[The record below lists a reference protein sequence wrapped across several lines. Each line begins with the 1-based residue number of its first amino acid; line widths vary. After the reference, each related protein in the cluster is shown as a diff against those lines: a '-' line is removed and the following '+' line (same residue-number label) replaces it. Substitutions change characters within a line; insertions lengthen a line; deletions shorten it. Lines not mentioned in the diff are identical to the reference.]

1 MRIRVIVHYLG
12 LTVIILGLLM
22 FIPLFCSLHFH
33 EDEVSVFA
41 ISAGVTIGI
50 GSILFFFMPKGE
62 GNISRRE
69 GLALVAGVWIL
80 AAAFG
85 ALPYQLA
92 GIFTSYIDSY
102 FEAMSGF
109 TTTGATVLTSIEN
122 QSNGILLWRNFTQ
135 WLGGMGIMTF
145 FVALFPI
152 LHIGA
157 AYLFEAEM
165 PGPQPERL
173 KVRIR
178 DTAKTL
184 WIIYVSLS
192 FIEFAALKLVGKIPV
207 FDACII
213 TFGTMPTGGFLHKN
227 LSIAAYDSLFISS
240 TVTFFMLLAGVNF
253 GLYYY
258 LYKRDHHRL
267 FSNVEFRLYITIMVV
282 ASLAIVLDLV
292 QNMGQPIAEALR
304 YATFQAVSIQTT
316 TGFVT
321 ADFNAWPSFS
331 RSILLVL
338 MIIGAS
344 AGSTGGALK
353 VIRLLVII
361 KYVLRQLH
369 LAISPKSI
377 HSLKI
382 GGNVLPENVASG
394 IVGISIL
401 YFSALIIGFLTMS
414 AMGLELTAA
423 FSSVAATLGNVGPG
437 LASVGPVSN
446 YAAIP
451 AAGKGILILCMLIG
465 RLEFLAVLVL
475 MVPAFWKWR

>member
-1 MRIRVIVHYLG
+1 MRIKVIVHYLG
-12 LTVIILGLLM
+12 FTVIIVGLFM
-22 FIPLFCSLHFH
+22 VVPLLCSLHFH
-33 EDEVSVFA
+33 EDEVLAFA
-41 ISAGVTIGI
+41 ISIAITLGTGAV
-50 GSILFFFMPKGE
+50 LFFFVPGSKG
-62 GNISRRE
+62 NLSRRE

-92 GIFTSYIDSY
+92 GIFPSYIDSY

-122 QSNGILLWRNFTQ
+122 QSHGILLWRNFTQ
-135 WLGGMGIMTF
+135 WLGGMGIVTF
-145 FVALFPI
+145 FIALFPI
-152 LHIGA
+152 LGIGA

-178 DTAKTL
+178 DTAKAL
-184 WIIYVSLS
+184 WIIYIALS
-192 FIEFAALKLVGKIPV
+192 FVEFTALKFIGKIPV
-207 FDACII
+207 FDACTI
-213 TFGTMPTGGFLHKN
+213 TFGTMPTGGFLHKD

-240 TVTFFMLLAGVNF
+240 TVTFFMILAGANF

-258 LYKRDHHRL
+258 LYKKDHKRF
-267 FSNVEFRLYITIMVV
+267 FSNIEFRLYITIMVV
-282 ASLAIVLDLV
+282 ASLAIMLDLV
-292 QNMGQPIAEALR
+292 QNMGQPVGEALS
-304 YATFQAVSIQTT
+304 YATFQTVSIQTT
-316 TGFVT
+316 TGFAT
-321 ADFNAWPSFS
+321 ADFNEWPSFS
-331 RSILLVL
+331 RSILLIL

-353 VIRLLVII
+353 VIRFLVLI
-361 KYVLRQLH
+361 KYTLRQLY

-377 HSLKI
+377 HSLTI
-382 GGNVLPENVASG
+382 GGTVLPENVASG

-401 YFSALIIGFLTMS
+401 YFSALIIGFLLMS
-414 AMGLELTAA
+414 AMGLDLTTA

-446 YAAIP
+446 YSAIP